1 MSLIEE
7 ARRKLAYGEISVSEF
22 RDRCLLYYE
31 EEGLEH
37 KCYTE
42 LEQLLIDD
50 AITVEEFFEQRR
62 FLEESIH
69 GCPDEDPVRS
79 LDERFKD
86 TYLSPEEYVKKRRN
100 VQDAIMNSSKVI
112 VPSGRVP
119 ILAQRL
125 LLLVTTVFGIYF
137 IILPTSNFYSLIGSF
152 LYTTMIFGGILGNM
166 RYEEGYGEYFPTVS
180 MVIPVYNGEDVI
192 YDVLKSHALQDYPKE
207 RIEVIVANDGSTDN
221 TVEEIKRAID
231 DFPDTRIRLLS
242 HYPNKG
248 KRYTISNAIRQ
259 TRGNIIA
266 RADADTFIHV
276 DATQKLVWHFCDEE
290 IGGVTGWTKVRNL
303 KENWLTRMQG
313 VRYNIGFK
321 LLYPFHNLLGSIFCL
336 PGSFTAYRRSIL
348 ERVIDQWEVT
358 VPKYSEDRQM
368 AHLIM
373 EAGLKTKYVREAV
386 VETIVPS
393 NMLSYARQ
401 QFRWGKANTIQQLRA
416 TTFMFKLS
424 WRLWFV
430 YLFTYFITLTT
441 PFAIVRLFV
450 ISHNW
455 YWWLLLATCSA
466 FLRGFI
472 VEGLRFSAFY
482 AVPLYFFHLFLD
494 IWRVPLA
501 LATIGDEENR

>member
-1 MSLIEE
+1 MSRIEE

-22 RDRCLLYYE
+22 RDICLFYYAE
-31 EEGLEH
+31 KGFKH

-50 AITVEEFFEQRR
+50 AITVEEFLLQRR
-62 FLEESIH
+62 FLDKSIH
-69 GCPDEDPVRS
+69 GDPDEDPVRS
-79 LDERFKD
+79 LDKRFKD
-86 TYLSPEEYVKKRRN
+86 TYLSPEEYVKKRRK
-100 VQDAIMNSSKVI
+100 VQDAIMKSEKII

-119 ILAQRL
+119 IIAQRL

-137 IILPTSNFYSLIGSF
+137 IILPASNFYSLIGSF
-152 LYTTMIFGGILGNM
+152 LYATMIVGGLLGNM
-166 RYEEGYGEYFPTVS
+166 RYEADYGKYLPTVS
-180 MVIPVYNGEDVI
+180 MVIPVYNGGDVI

-207 RIEVIVANDGSTDN
+207 RFEVVIANDGSTDN
-221 TVEEIKRAID
+221 TVEEIERAID

-266 RADADTFIHV
+266 RADADTFLHE
-276 DATQKLVWHFCDEE
+276 DALRKLVRHFSDEE
-290 IGGVTGWTKVRNL
+290 IGGVTGWTRVRNL
-303 KENWLTRMQG
+303 KENWLTQMQG

-348 ERVIDQWEVT
+348 ERVIGQWEVT

-373 EAGLKTKYVREAV
+373 EAGMKTKYIREAV
-386 VETIVPS
+386 VETIVP
-393 NMLSYARQ
+393 NNVLSYAKQ

-416 TTFMFKLS
+416 TTFMFKLN
-424 WRLWFV
+424 WRLWFI

-441 PFAIVRLFV
+441 PFAIVRLFIV
-450 ISHNW
+450 SPDW
-455 YWWLLLATCSA
+455 YWWLLLATGSA
-466 FLRGFI
+466 LLRGFI
-472 VEGLRFSAFY
+472 VEGLSLSALY
-482 AVPLYFFHLFLD
+482 AVPLYYFHLFLD
-494 IWRVPLA
+494 IWRVPFA